1 MGSGPASNKIN
12 FSSIHHPPINVAL
25 KIFPLANFK
34 GIMIHWIHM
43 DKVMYKKILKI
54 DDNIAYLSNLFQ
66 KSNIIRVMGKLTQ
79 TDPNRIIIDKN
90 DRNVIEN
97 LLASYT

>member
-1 MGSGPASNKIN
+1 
-12 FSSIHHPPINVAL
+12 
-25 KIFPLANFK
+25 
-34 GIMIHWIHM
+34 
-43 DKVMYKKILKI
+43 MYKKILKI